1 MISLK
6 KLSVLL
12 ISGSLLSACTG
23 VSYGH
28 KTFNP
33 SPEYTAAMESDSIR
47 VQNAER
53 AERAE
58 RRRERREDMMNEA
71 DAYRRATDG
80 QKIYILR

>member
-6 KLSVLL
+6 KLSFLL

-33 SPEYTAAMESDSIR
+33 R
-47 VQNAER
+47 VTTSR
-53 AERAE
+53 
-58 RRRERREDMMNEA
+58 
-71 DAYRRATDG
+71 T
-80 QKIYILR
+80 